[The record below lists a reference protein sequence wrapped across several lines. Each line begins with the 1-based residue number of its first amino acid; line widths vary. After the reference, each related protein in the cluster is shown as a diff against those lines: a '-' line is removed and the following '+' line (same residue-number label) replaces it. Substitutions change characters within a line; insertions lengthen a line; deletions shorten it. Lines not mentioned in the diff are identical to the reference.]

1 MEALESVLLYR
12 APTLRAVEKHGENIA
27 LVYSEVKSFE
37 SILRTFTGL
46 VALHARSVRSCS
58 NRLLKFWCPLLD
70 IFRIVSKN
78 SVRDGFKYSSI

>member
-46 VALHARSVRSCS
+46 VALNAVRAFVFQSSSEVLGSSSGYLQDSVQ
-58 NRLLKFWCPLLD
+58 K
-70 IFRIVSKN
+70 
-78 SVRDGFKYSSI
+78 